1 MKNWFLVLAVILLS
15 FRCGSP
21 AVPDDST
28 HNNSNVMNTKYIKIT
43 AGDTSFTAT
52 LADNSSANALWE
64 YLAGG
69 DVRIDMEDYAGMEKV
84 GPLGITLPRNDSS
97 IHTGPGDL
105 ILYQGNQFVIYYGT
119 NSWSLTRLGKIEN
132 VSGEELLAA
141 LGRGGISVTLSVL
154 RP

>member
-1 MKNWFLVLAVILLS
+1 MKNWLLVVMCLLIAG
-15 FRCGSP
+15 CGSS
-21 AVPDDST
+21 AGQCSTNDD
-28 HNNSNVMNTKYIKIT
+28 NSNDMKTKYIKIT

-52 LADNSSANALWE
+52 LADNSSADALWE

-69 DVRIDMEDYAGMEKV
+69 DVCIDMDDYAGMEKV
-84 GPLGITLPRNDSS
+84 GPLGTTLPRNDQP

-141 LGRGGISVTLSVL
+141 FGRGSITVTLSAV
-154 RP
+154 R